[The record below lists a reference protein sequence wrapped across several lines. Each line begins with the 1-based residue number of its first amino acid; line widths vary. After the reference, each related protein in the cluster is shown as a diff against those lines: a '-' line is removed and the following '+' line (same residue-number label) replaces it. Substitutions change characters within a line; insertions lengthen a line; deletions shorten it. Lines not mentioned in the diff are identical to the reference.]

1 MTAQARAPRSTHPAP
16 AAPAAAPASTAAVPA
31 QSAPAPVTP
40 ADEARLSV
48 PFMATRAFSFYEVR
62 FRLDAKQG
70 RVLRV
75 IHDALLQQGAKLQD
89 GHIVDGPHD
98 AVRWLLE
105 QAGRGI
111 PARILNSDAA

>member
-70 RVLRV
+70 RALRV
-75 IHDALLQQGAKLQD
+75 VHDALLQRGAKLED
-89 GHIVDGPHD
+89 GHTVDGPHD
-98 AVRWLLE
+98 VVRWLLE
-105 QAGRGI
+105 QVAKGI
-111 PARILNSDAA
+111 PAGVLAVPA